1 MYRDPI
7 SNDALSHYFCSFL
20 YELPPCETDP
30 FLYYSIPGVKK
41 AALSLEEVGHSK
53 ASQSADIFTRKG
65 RLSFECHPSLA
76 MDELFLGE
84 LFGSEESDLG
94 ELDLLSEFLF
104 KTQ

>member
-76 MDELFLGE
+76 MDELFV
-84 LFGSEESDLG
+84 GSEESDLG
-94 ELDLLSEFLF
+94 ELDVDDFLTELLLR
-104 KTQ
+104 